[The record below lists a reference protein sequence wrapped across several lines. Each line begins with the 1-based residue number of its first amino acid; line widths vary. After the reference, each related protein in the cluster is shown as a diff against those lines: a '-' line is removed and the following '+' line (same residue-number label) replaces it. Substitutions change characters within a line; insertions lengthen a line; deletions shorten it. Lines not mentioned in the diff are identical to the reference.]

1 MASSVPQ
8 IGQSVGHYRIVE
20 RIGAGG
26 MGVVYRAHD
35 EQLDRDVAIK
45 VLPPGTLTATA
56 RKRLHAEARTLAK
69 LSHANIS
76 HVYQFTSQN
85 GADFLVMEYV
95 DGMTLAKKLAKGPVA
110 EEELLALGEQIART
124 LQYAHEHGIIH
135 RDLKPGNIMVT
146 SAGQVKL
153 LDFGLAKMLRTSA
166 TAATESLSEVLG
178 PAGTLSY
185 MAPEQL
191 RGTEPDFRS
200 DIYSAGV
207 VLYEM
212 ATTHKPFE
220 DKISTALV
228 GNILHKPPP
237 PPQMLRSSLS
247 PKLQDIILKCLEKD
261 PENRY
266 QSAKELA
273 IDLRRLASPSSVSGQ
288 IPIAQ
293 ARIPRRPPVAI
304 AVIAVGFVLAL
315 LLALN
320 SGQWWQRLIG
330 KAATEQIKSLA
341 VLPLENLSHD
351 PTQDYFA
358 DGMTDELISD
368 LAQIGSLRVISRTS
382 AMHFKGTR
390 EPLREIARELNV
402 DVVVEGSVL
411 RVGDRVRITA
421 ELADPRSDRALWANS
436 YERDQHDVL
445 ALQREVALA
454 IAHQIKLTLTP
465 QERQVLSTAQPVN
478 LKAYE
483 AYLQGRFYL
492 SQRTPQAL
500 TTGVEYFQRAI
511 AEDPKYAIA
520 YAGLADS
527 YGLLTSYGVRP
538 ATETMPKA
546 KAAALHALELDDN
559 LAEAH
564 ASLAMI
570 HWGFDW
576 DMPGAEKEYR
586 RALELA
592 PGYATAHHWYA
603 LYLSS
608 LGRHQEAIAEM
619 QQAQILDPLSPIIST
634 NIAWCRYLAHQY
646 DQAIQQAR
654 VTLQQFPDFAA
665 AHEVLGQ
672 AYAENSMAEEA
683 IPELQK
689 VILIAGDAPLAQA
702 ELGYAYAV
710 YGKREEALAIL
721 AKLTDESHRNTVPP
735 YAMAILH
742 VGLGNRDEA
751 LRWLE
756 KSYQERD
763 VRLVNLKVHPMF
775 DRVRSD
781 PRFQDLLRRIGL
793 SY

>member
-1 MASSVPQ
+1 MASLMPQ
-8 IGQSVGHYRIVE
+8 IGQSLGHYRIVAQ
-20 RIGAGG
+20 IGAGG

-35 EQLDRDVAIK
+35 EELDRDVAIK
-45 VLPPGTLTATA
+45 VLPPGALTETA

-69 LSHANIS
+69 LSHSNIS
-76 HVYQFTSQN
+76 QVYQFASQN

-95 DGMTLAKKLAKGPVA
+95 DGMTLARKLAKGPVP
-110 EEELLALGEQIART
+110 EEELLELGEQIART
-124 LQYAHEHGIIH
+124 LQYAHEHGIAH

-153 LDFGLAKMLRTSA
+153 LDFGLAKLLRTSETA
-166 TAATESLSEVLG
+166 TTESITEALG

-191 RGTEPDFRS
+191 RGGEPDFRS

-212 ATTHKPFE
+212 ATSRRPFE
-220 DKISTALV
+220 EKISTALAD
-228 GNILHKPPP
+228 NILHKPPP
-237 PPQMLRSSLS
+237 PPHILRSSLS
-247 PKLQDIILKCLEKD
+247 LKLQDIILKCLEKD

-288 IPIAQ
+288 IPIAE
-293 ARIPRRPPVAI
+293 ARIPCRRPI
-304 AVIAVGFVLAL
+304 MTSVIVIGLALAL
-315 LLALN
+315 LFAAN
-320 SGQWWQRLIG
+320 PGHWRQRLMG

-368 LAQIGSLRVISRTS
+368 LAQIGSVRVISRTS

-402 DVVVEGSVL
+402 DAVVEGSVL
-411 RVGDRVRITA
+411 RAGDRVRITA
-421 ELADPRSDRALWANS
+421 ELTDPRSDRDLWANS

-465 QERQVLSTAQPVN
+465 KERQALSTAQAVN

-492 SQRTPQAL
+492 SQRTPHAL
-500 TTGVEYFQRAI
+500 ITGVEYFQRAI
-511 AEDPKYAIA
+511 GEDPNYAIA
-520 YAGLADS
+520 YAGLADG
-527 YGLLTSYGVRP
+527 YGLLTTYGVQP
-538 ATETMPKA
+538 AKDSMPKA
-546 KAAALHALELDDN
+546 KAAALHALELDDS

-564 ASLAMI
+564 TSLAMI
-570 HWGFDW
+570 RSGFDW

-592 PGYATAHHWYA
+592 PGYATAHHWYG

-608 LGRHQEAIAEM
+608 LGRDQEAFAEM
-619 QQAQILDPLSPIIST
+619 RQAQNLDPLSPIIST
-634 NIAWCRYLAHQY
+634 NFAWCYYLAHQY
-646 DQAIQQAR
+646 EQSIQQAR
-654 VTLQQFPDFAA
+654 LTLQQFPNFPAP
-665 AHEVLGQ
+665 HEVLGQ
-672 AYAENSMAEEA
+672 AYAENSMGEEA
-683 IPELQK
+683 IAELQRF
-689 VILIAGDAPLAQA
+689 ILLAGDDPLTQA
-702 ELGYAYAV
+702 ELGYVYAV
-710 YGKREEALAIL
+710 YGKREEALATL
-721 AKLTDESHRNTVPP
+721 AKLTNESRRNSVPA

-751 LRWLE
+751 LRWLD
-756 KSYQERD
+756 KSFQERD
-763 VRLVNLKVHPMF
+763 ARLGNLKVHPMF
-775 DRVRSD
+775 DRLRAD
-781 PRFQDLLRRIGL
+781 PRFQELLRRIGL
-793 SY
+793 I